1 MNIDKKRLHILKPLN
16 VNATLVGIP
25 RESQYSHLVTEE
37 FRLNQSNNGNH
48 LGYPSEA
55 PQNRKN
61 STGRGSDGPP
71 ALPGIRTT
79 LSGLVIHLQ
88 KQKVL
93 GSNSPPSSKI
103 PCFYIQDVVHI
114 FFFINRKTKLKQRK
128 QNKNF
133 YLKKLE
139 KLNMTLFSREFLSH
153 SHYFSPIPIIIE
165 KYKNSFKD

>member
-71 ALPGIRTT
+71 ALPGIR
-79 LSGLVIHLQ
+79 LRSLALLFIC
-88 KQKVL
+88 KNKKYWVL
-93 GSNSPPSSKI
+93 TVHPVLKFHASISKMM
-103 PCFYIQDVVHI
+103 YT

-133 YLKKLE
+133 YVKKLE